1 MKEGQKRI
9 DKFPFAKVIRRKRRR
24 SDAFST
30 DSFDYRQTES
40 FAERNE
46 TLVLRVIGLT
56 LLNKLDG
63 RDGWFASTRERNLFL

>member
-9 DKFPFAKVIRRKRRR
+9 DKFPCAKVIRNKLRR

-30 DSFDYRQTES
+30 DSFDYQQTES

-46 TLVLRVIGLT
+46 TLVLAVIGLM

-63 RDGWFASTRERNLFL
+63 RDG